1 MSTAGSSATTPAGG
15 VYLLDTSIL
24 ILSLRGD
31 GGIRARLAG
40 ASRLYIPSIALGELY
55 VGAYGSPTRED
66 EAVRDI
72 DALATGMT
80 ILATDTLTAPI
91 YGRAKSDLKRRGYAM
106 PDNDIWIAATAMQHG
121 LTLAARD
128 THFDLIGGLAHEQ
141 W

>member
-1 MSTAGSSATTPAGG
+1 MSTAGSSAITPGG

-24 ILSLRGD
+24 ILTLRGD
-31 GGIRARLAG
+31 GPVRTRLAG

-55 VGAYGSPTRED
+55 VGAYGSPMRED

-80 ILATDTLTAPI
+80 ILAADMLTAPI
-91 YGRAKSDLKRRGYAM
+91 YGRVKTDLKRRGYAM
-106 PDNDIWIAATAMQHG
+106 PDNDIWIAATAMQHR

-128 THFDLIGGLAHEQ
+128 AHFDWITSLAHEQ